1 MISLDRL
8 LGGLSVSVDGVV
20 FSNFRRGPPRDGP
33 TEHFTVRFAETG
45 GGATIELVGGALIRF
60 ESAAVTVVPARTR
73 ARAERPS
80 AARAAAGRNGPPA
93 VRSEHGENGRGGAT
107 GRWRATYLGSLG
119 LFDQLR
125 EPLVERLRRG
135 DPLARSFRE
144 LLDEVASQRPGRRAM
159 LEVLF
164 GRSVILFLRR
174 CCADEGGATWMAAIE
189 DAGLSRAVAVMRD
202 HPERTFT
209 IQRLAE
215 VAGMSRS
222 VFAARF
228 TTSLDRPPMEFLKE
242 IRLALAARLLTR
254 TDLPV
259 KAVAARVGYSSRS
272 AFARAFQASHRV
284 GPAAFRLDERDPSP
298 AETPRSSSRRGLER
312 RKGERRRSA
321 GGGRIPRRPRR

>member
-1 MISLDRL
+1 MIPLDRL

-20 FSNFRRGPPRDGP
+20 FSNFHRGPPEDGP
-33 TEHFTVRFAETG
+33 ITVRFAETG
-45 GGATIELVGGALIRF
+45 GGATIELVGGALVRF

-73 ARAERPS
+73 ARAERP
-80 AARAAAGRNGPPA
+80 A
-93 VRSEHGENGRGGAT
+93 VRSENGENGGGNAT

-125 EPLVERLRRG
+125 EPLVERMRRS
-135 DPLARSFRE
+135 DPIARSFRE

-202 HPERTFT
+202 HPERPFT
-209 IQRLAE
+209 IQSLAE

-228 TTSLDRPPMEFLKE
+228 TRSLDRPPMEFLKE
-242 IRLALAARLLTR
+242 IRLVLAARLLAR

-259 KAVAARVGYSSRS
+259 KTVAARVGYSSRS
-272 AFARAFQASHRV
+272 AFSRAFQASHRL
-284 GPAAFRLDERDPSP
+284 GPAAFRLDEQDPS
-298 AETPRSSSRRGLER
+298 AADTPRSSSSHGLER

-321 GGGRIPRRPRR
+321 PRRRIPRRPRS